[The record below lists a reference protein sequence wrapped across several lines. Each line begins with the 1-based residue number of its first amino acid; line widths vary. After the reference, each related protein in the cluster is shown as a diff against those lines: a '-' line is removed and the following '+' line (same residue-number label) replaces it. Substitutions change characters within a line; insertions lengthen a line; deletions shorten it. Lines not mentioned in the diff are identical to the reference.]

1 MPKTVSLLCALCAVS
16 LASASLADEYPQ
28 VIRRNGEVC
37 VQTLGAD
44 GKVAE
49 ACRPDVPVAARATT
63 TDESGVRVTSLPRAA
78 SLLDA
83 DPKGAGRGVAELFGG
98 QVGALLP
105 QLIAMAVGG
114 TTVTGTIL
122 VTLASFGISSLASG
136 LMHLAYDGQAGIGWA
151 FLGNAIG
158 QGVSLLIT
166 LVALSGASTLLLVVG
181 VLAGALLPALGAS
194 IALELRDHALREGGG
209 VAQSTRSSDP
219 VVMRF

>member
-1 MPKTVSLLCALCAVS
+1 MMKNLSSLCAVFAVC
-16 LASASLADEYPQ
+16 LASVSLADEYPQ

-49 ACRPDVPVAARATT
+49 ACRPEGPVAAKATT
-63 TDESGVRVTSLPRAA
+63 TDESGVRVTSVPRAA

-105 QLIAMAVGG
+105 QLISIAVGG
-114 TTVTGTIL
+114 TSVAGTLL
-122 VTLASFGISSLASG
+122 VSLASFGVSSLVSG
-136 LMHLAYDGQAGIGWA
+136 LMHLAYDGQAGFGWA

-158 QGVSLLIT
+158 QAVSLLIS
-166 LVALSGASTLLLVVG
+166 LVAITGASPVLLIVG
-181 VLAGALLPALGAS
+181 ILAGAFLPALGAS
-194 IALELRDHALREGGG
+194 IALELRDHALRENGG
-209 VAQSTRSSDP
+209 VARTPSSADP